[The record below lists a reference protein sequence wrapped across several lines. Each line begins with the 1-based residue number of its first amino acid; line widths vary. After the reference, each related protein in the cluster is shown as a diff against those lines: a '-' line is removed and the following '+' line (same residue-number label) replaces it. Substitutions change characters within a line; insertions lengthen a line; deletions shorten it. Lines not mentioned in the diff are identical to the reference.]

1 MGSVTG
7 WCYGPH
13 LFLQMEGRCC
23 QLANPI
29 VAVVGRPNVGK
40 STLFNRIA
48 GERISIVEDTPGVT
62 RDRIYAHAEWLGKHF
77 SLIDTGGIEMS
88 DQPLLTQIRQQA
100 EVAIDEADVIV
111 LVTDIENG
119 VTDADEQVAR
129 ILYRSDKPVILAV
142 NKVDNPERRSDVYD
156 FYSLGLGEP
165 YPVSGVH
172 GVGVGDLL
180 DAVINN
186 FPETAANDND
196 DTIHFSFIG
205 RPNVGKSSLVNALLG
220 EHRVI
225 VSDVAGTTRDAIN
238 TRFTA
243 EDGRQFTMVDTAG
256 IRKKGKIYENTER
269 YSLMRSMRAIDDSDV
284 VLVVLNA
291 EEGLRDLDKH
301 IAGYAHE
308 AGKGVIIVVNKWDT
322 IPNKDHRTM
331 TDFTN
336 LIRNEF
342 QYLSYAP
349 IIFVSAKTKQ
359 RLNQLPTMV
368 EEVYDHARLRVQSS
382 VLNDVLMD
390 ALAANPTPTQNGRR
404 LRVYYATQ
412 VAVQPPTFIVFVNDP
427 DLMHFSYERYL
438 ENQIRQAFD
447 FSGTP
452 IHLIK
457 RKRQ

>member
-1 MGSVTG
+1 
-7 WCYGPH
+7 
-13 LFLQMEGRCC
+13 MER
-23 QLANPI
+23 LANPI

-77 SLIDTGGIEMS
+77 SMIDTGGIEIS

-100 EVAIDEADVIV
+100 EIAIDEADVIIFV
-111 LVTDIENG
+111 ADVENG

-129 ILYRSDKPVILAV
+129 ILYRSNKPVVLAV
-142 NKVDNPERRSDVYD
+142 NKVDNPERRSDIYD
-156 FYSLGLGEP
+156 YYSLGLGEP
-165 YPVSGVH
+165 YAVSSVH
-172 GVGVGDLL
+172 GIGMGDLL
-180 DAVINN
+180 DAVIKE
-186 FPETAANDND
+186 FPDNAANDED
-196 DTIHFSFIG
+196 DSIHFSFIG
-205 RPNVGKSSLVNALLG
+205 RPNVGKSSLVNAILG
-220 EHRVI
+220 ENRVI
-225 VSDVAGTTRDAIN
+225 VSNVAGTTRDAIN
-238 TRFTA
+238 TQFETA
-243 EDGRQFTMVDTAG
+243 DGQKFTMVDTAG

-291 EEGLRDLDKH
+291 EEGIRELDKH

-308 AGKGVIIVVNKWDT
+308 AGCGVIIVVNKWDT
-322 IPNKDHRTM
+322 LKEKDHRTM

-336 LIRNEF
+336 LILQEF

-359 RLNQLPTMV
+359 RLNQLPGLI
-368 EEVYDHARLRVQSS
+368 EEVYQHHRQRIQSA

-390 ALAANPTPTQNGRR
+390 AIAANPTPTQNGRR
-404 LRVYYATQ
+404 LRVYYGTQ
-412 VAVQPPTFIVFVNDP
+412 VATEPPTFVIFVNDP
-427 DLMHFSYERYL
+427 ELMHFSYERYL
-438 ENQIRQAFD
+438 ENQIRKAFD

-457 RKRQ
+457 RQRQ

>member
-1 MGSVTG
+1 
-7 WCYGPH
+7 
-13 LFLQMEGRCC
+13 MER
-23 QLANPI
+23 LANPI

-40 STLFNRIA
+40 STLFTRIA

-77 SLIDTGGIEMS
+77 SMIDTGGIEIS

-100 EVAIDEADVIV
+100 EIAIDEADVIIFV
-111 LVTDIENG
+111 ADVENG

-129 ILYRSDKPVILAV
+129 ILYRSNKPVVLAV
-142 NKVDNPERRSDVYD
+142 NKVDNPERRSDIYD
-156 FYSLGLGEP
+156 YYSLGLGEP
-165 YPVSGVH
+165 YAVSSVH
-172 GVGVGDLL
+172 GIGMGDLL
-180 DAVINN
+180 DAVIKE
-186 FPETAANDND
+186 FPDNAANDED
-196 DTIHFSFIG
+196 DSIHFSFIG
-205 RPNVGKSSLVNALLG
+205 RPNVGKSSLVNAILG
-220 EHRVI
+220 ENRVI
-225 VSDVAGTTRDAIN
+225 VSNVAGTTRDAIN
-238 TRFTA
+238 TQFETA
-243 EDGRQFTMVDTAG
+243 DGQKFTMVDTAG

-291 EEGLRDLDKH
+291 EEGIRELDKH

-308 AGKGVIIVVNKWDT
+308 AGCGVIIVVNKWDT
-322 IPNKDHRTM
+322 LKEKDHRTM

-336 LIRNEF
+336 LIRQEF

-359 RLNQLPTMV
+359 RLNQLPGLI
-368 EEVYDHARLRVQSS
+368 EEVYQHHRQRIQSA

-390 ALAANPTPTQNGRR
+390 AIAANPTPTQNGRR
-404 LRVYYATQ
+404 LRVYYGTQ
-412 VAVQPPTFIVFVNDP
+412 VATEPPTFVIFVNDP
-427 DLMHFSYERYL
+427 ELMHFSYERYL
-438 ENQIRQAFD
+438 ENQIRKAFD

-457 RKRQ
+457 RQRQ

>member
-1 MGSVTG
+1 
-7 WCYGPH
+7 
-13 LFLQMEGRCC
+13 MER
-23 QLANPI
+23 LANPI

-77 SLIDTGGIEMS
+77 SMIDTGGIEIS

-100 EVAIDEADVIV
+100 EIAIDVADVIIFV
-111 LVTDIENG
+111 ADVENG

-129 ILYRSDKPVILAV
+129 ILYRSNKPVVLAV
-142 NKVDNPERRSDVYD
+142 NKVDNPERRSDIYD
-156 FYSLGLGEP
+156 YYSLGLGEP
-165 YPVSGVH
+165 YAVSSVH
-172 GVGVGDLL
+172 GIGMGDLL
-180 DAVINN
+180 DAVIKE
-186 FPETAANDND
+186 FPDNAANDED
-196 DTIHFSFIG
+196 DSIHFSFIG
-205 RPNVGKSSLVNALLG
+205 RPNVGKSSLVNAILG
-220 EHRVI
+220 ENRVI
-225 VSDVAGTTRDAIN
+225 VSNVAGTTRDAIN
-238 TRFTA
+238 TQFETA
-243 EDGRQFTMVDTAG
+243 DGQKFTMVDTAG

-291 EEGLRDLDKH
+291 EEGIRELDKH

-308 AGKGVIIVVNKWDT
+308 AGCGVIIVVNKWDT
-322 IPNKDHRTM
+322 LKEKDHRTM

-336 LIRNEF
+336 LIRQEF

-359 RLNQLPTMV
+359 RLNQLPGLI
-368 EEVYDHARLRVQSS
+368 EEVYQHHRQRIQSA

-390 ALAANPTPTQNGRR
+390 AIAANPTPTQNGRR
-404 LRVYYATQ
+404 LRVYYGTQ
-412 VAVQPPTFIVFVNDP
+412 VATEPPTFVIFVNDP
-427 DLMHFSYERYL
+427 ELMHFSYERYL
-438 ENQIRQAFD
+438 ENQIRKAFD

-457 RKRQ
+457 RQRQ